1 MTRRFGRDRG
11 YFQAFQIKNKHQ
23 LRKSRLG
30 RAIAPCWVA
39 VVTRL
44 AGRCVFDRG
53 GKAVRYVREYIAT
66 IDEGHW
72 ILLSQR
78 LKGKWAFLIWSA
90 EPVSG
95 DLGPAGEQIAKEQV
109 AAFAKR
115 YFAQDRTARV
125 LPDVRRLRWQVATEI
140 SWLGDG
146 GSVEEET

>member
-1 MTRRFGRDRG
+1 VRFRPR
-11 YFQAFQIKNKHQ
+11 
-23 LRKSRLG
+23 
-30 RAIAPCWVA
+30 
-39 VVTRL
+39 
-44 AGRCVFDRG
+44 

-78 LKGKWAFLIWSA
+78 LKGKWAFLIWGA

-95 DLGPAGEQIAKEQV
+95 DFGPAGEQTAKEQV
-109 AAFAKR
+109 AAFAER

-140 SWLGDG
+140 SWFGDG
-146 GSVEEET
+146 GSVEEQT